1 MNRIK
6 LAALSVATAGV
17 LAALVTVPVAPASA
31 AKPKPTPSPTSTTPV
46 EYTETGCYDVT
57 NGGPHYQKLLQ
68 SITTVTAPTAGVGG
82 TYKDLVLSEEGLL
95 ETQLGLAAPSCLDAT
110 YELEAFDKDGNS
122 LGKVRAPGNGTE
134 SVRLDLMVRDQ
145 DSLVVY
151 AQARIIAP
159 TGQVVYRG
167 GVDEQTGAER
177 SLAVTADADGT
188 PVDDT
193 GGNVTWR

>member
-6 LAALSVATAGV
+6 IAALSVATAGV
-17 LAALVTVPVAPASA
+17 LAAMVTAPVAPASA
-31 AKPKPTPSPTSTTPV
+31 AKPKPTPPV

-57 NGGPHYQKLLQ
+57 GGGPAYQKLLQ
-68 SITTVTAPTAGVGG
+68 SIKTVTPPTAGVGG
-82 TYKDLVLSEEGLL
+82 TYTDLVLSQEGLL
-95 ETQLGLAAPSCLDAT
+95 ETKLGLAAPSCLDAT
-110 YELEAFDKDGNS
+110 YELEAYDADGNS

-134 SVRLDLMVRDQ
+134 SVPLDLMVRDQ
-145 DSLVVY
+145 HSLVVY

-167 GVDEQTGAER
+167 ALDESGAER
-177 SLAVTADADGT
+177 PVAVTADADGT
-188 PVDDT
+188 PRDGG